1 VSGRFGAWS
10 GWWSF
15 LLALAVVVT
24 AGRASAQAR
33 PEIGWLGVSIADVT
47 EDLAERLGATFGP
60 AAGNGV
66 LVVEILKGGPAAH
79 AALQRGDVIV
89 RLGAQPI
96 WDVRQLQRKIR
107 GQPVDQT
114 VVLTVLRETSRI
126 QVPVVIG
133 AMPAEARAQLAGER
147 FGFLVRAEDRVEAR
161 GATVPALAT
170 PRVYVAFVDTDSPA
184 ARAGLQ
190 PMDVLR
196 EVNGQPIRS
205 LPDLDRA
212 MAQSE
217 RSVALR
223 IERRG
228 AETSLTL
235 TLEATPR

>member
-1 VSGRFGAWS
+1 MSSRLGARSRW
-10 GWWSF
+10 GPV
-15 LLALAVVVT
+15 LLALAVAVSI
-24 AGRASAQAR
+24 GRASAQAR

-47 EDLAERLGATFGP
+47 EELAERLGTAFGP

-66 LVVEILKGGPAAH
+66 LVVEVLKDGPAEH

-107 GQPVDQT
+107 TQPVDQR

-147 FGFLVRAEDRVEAR
+147 FGFLVRAEDRGEGR
-161 GATVPALAT
+161 GAPAPAT
-170 PRVYVAFVDTDSPA
+170 PRVFVAFVDSDSPA

-190 PMDVLR
+190 PMDVIR
-196 EVNGQPIRS
+196 EANGQPIRS

-228 AETSLTL
+228 AEASLTL
-235 TLEATPR
+235 TLEAPPR